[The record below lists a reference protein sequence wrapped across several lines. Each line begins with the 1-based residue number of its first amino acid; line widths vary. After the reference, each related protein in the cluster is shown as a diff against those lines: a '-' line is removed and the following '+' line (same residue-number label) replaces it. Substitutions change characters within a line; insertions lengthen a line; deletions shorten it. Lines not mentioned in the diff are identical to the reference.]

1 MIDKIEQLLVELEHK
16 YNGYIQEYF
25 FIKKIIKNY
34 IQMKFNNNIGWL
46 S

>member
-16 YNGYIQEYF
+16 YNGYIQGYF
-25 FIKKIIKNY
+25 FIKKIIKKLY
-34 IQMKFNNNIGWL
+34 SMKFNNNIGWL